1 MFARL
6 RGGYKEKEKEG
17 ESLSDRRKEIVFFC
31 FFRDWGFFFCV
42 E

>member
-17 ESLSDRRKEIVFFC
+17 ESLSDRRKEIVTFC
-31 FFRDWGFFFCV
+31 FLRDWGSSFCA